1 MLTKYISA
9 LLFVL
14 SITQADRAFSAEE
27 KSLTMCVSHFPPYQV
42 VLPGQMPIGENIAA
56 TTYFFNKLGFKIN
69 FTEDNSIWRCLGML
83 KAGKV
88 DIMSGLLDAPE
99 RRDFAHLLAYS
110 SLNKKSFYI
119 NQNGPNISSFAD
131 LKGLKVGVL
140 KGIKQFEQFDNAPD
154 GYFEKVYVNDMS
166 AAFRVLAAGKV
177 DVFISTD
184 FNDLESYQSSNNQ
197 EFKKITVN
205 LNDASLLFIG
215 LSKKSASAH
224 LVKEFTQL
232 SQKLYTSG
240 EFQQVINDFK
250 IKHPEHYKPTL

>member
-14 SITQADRAFSAEE
+14 SITQADRALGAEE

-99 RRDFAHLLAYS
+99 RREFAHLLVYS
-110 SLNKKSFYI
+110 SLNEKSFYV
-119 NQNGPNISSFAD
+119 NKNGPKITKFAD
-131 LKGLKVGVL
+131 LKGLKIAVL
-140 KGIKQFEQFDNAPD
+140 KGIKQFEKFDNAPD
-154 GYFEKVYVNDMS
+154 DYFEKVYVNDMA

-177 DVFISTD
+177 DVVVSTE
-184 FNDLESYQSSNNQ
+184 FNDLAKYQSSSNKDV
-197 EFKKITVN
+197 KKITLN
-205 LNDASLLFIG
+205 LDDAALLFIA
-215 LSKKSASAH
+215 LSKKSKVAH
-224 LVKEFTQL
+224 LAEEFSLLSKKTYANDEFTQ
-232 SQKLYTSG
+232 
-240 EFQQVINDFK
+240 VINEFK
-250 IKHPEHYKPTL
+250 LKNPEYY